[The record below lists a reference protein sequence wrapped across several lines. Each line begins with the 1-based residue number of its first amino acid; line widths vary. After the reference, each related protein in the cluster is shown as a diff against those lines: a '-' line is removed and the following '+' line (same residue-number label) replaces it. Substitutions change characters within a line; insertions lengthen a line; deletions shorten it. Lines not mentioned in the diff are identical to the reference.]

1 MIVIVLVEYIINGD
15 NKGYF
20 IEIKNETEEL
30 TLPLEP
36 CRHDGMIQKLL
47 GDVSGQVQKTLY
59 FLREEEVSRER

>member
-1 MIVIVLVEYIINGD
+1 MIVLVEYIINGD

-30 TLPLEP
+30 TFRWMP

-47 GDVSGQVQKTLY
+47 GDVSGPGTKNSISLLFAGRKV
-59 FLREEEVSRER
+59 